1 MNMLKKYAYLLM
13 MVAVAFG
20 FAACSEDEY
29 QPAQPAAE
37 DCQQVYFVASN
48 VSELEL
54 ASNEIP
60 TTTVNVKVARVY
72 GTDAASIPV
81 KVIATDDI
89 FNVPETIEFAEGAAT
104 TTLPIT
110 FNEGQPEGARQ
121 LTITFEGDEY
131 LDPYTQLNGHV
142 YYTLDL
148 NVESWVNLGMGQIT
162 DDFMTGLFGA
172 PSVTWEVEMWT
183 RSSMPGYLCIKNAY
197 TSTYPYNEPGDYQE
211 ETHWWY
217 INIADPNA
225 VVMETQY
232 MGFDW
237 GYGEFF
243 FGQLKNGTLVNGV
256 ITWPVKGLAIGM
268 PEMTGTA
275 LGYYGN
281 QSGLFKIVMPK

>member
-1 MNMLKKYAYLLM
+1 M
-13 MVAVAFG
+13 
-20 FAACSEDEY
+20 
-29 QPAQPAAE
+29 
-37 DCQQVYFVASN
+37 
-48 VSELEL
+48 
-54 ASNEIP
+54 
-60 TTTVNVKVARVY
+60 
-72 GTDAASIPV
+72 
-81 KVIATDDI
+81 
-89 FNVPETIEFAEGAAT
+89 
-104 TTLPIT
+104 PIT